1 MQAAPA
7 QFKIVA
13 NVVEYGPT
21 DAETDKESY
30 VPIKSVVAVK
40 TKPVHLPSVA
50 LEDQSSN
57 APIKQQEAKKSANT
71 EQQPT
76 ANQSPEPK
84 QKSSEKQTLKTSQ
97 SE

>member
-30 VPIKSVVAVK
+30 VPIKSEVAVK
-40 TKPVHLPSVA
+40 IKPVHQPSVA
-50 LEDQSSN
+50 
-57 APIKQQEAKKSANT
+57 P
-71 EQQPT
+71 
-76 ANQSPEPK
+76 
-84 QKSSEKQTLKTSQ
+84 
-97 SE
+97 